1 MAIHEIQQVMW
12 LDTPNGEVLAKFLVD
27 RGVDADN
34 EWICVV
40 NETGEIWSFLN
51 ADVRVSKK
59 YTLGRRADWR
69 PGNAPGKVT
78 ANGQSERNGD

>member
-12 LDTPNGEVLAKFLVD
+12 LDTPNGEALAKFLVD

-51 ADVRVSKK
+51 ADVRVSKEIH
-59 YTLGRRADWR
+59 
-69 PGNAPGKVT
+69 PGPAGGLAAGKCT
-78 ANGQSERNGD
+78 GKGDGKWTV